1 MLKSKAIF
9 LKSRLSVAV
18 RTLVAFV
25 LQSGDLE
32 STFAGAQRS
41 LEGIRAHQRIQRAR
55 PAGYQSEVAV
65 YHEMETADFILTI
78 TGRIDG
84 VFYDADRVVVDE
96 IKSTHRDLDKL
107 EENPDPLHWGQVK
120 AYAWLYARQHDLTEV
135 DVQLTYYQLTT
146 EETRELRQTITMD
159 ALERFMAVLLEDYGR
174 WANGLEQWRRRRNQS
189 VRDLAFPFPDFRAG
203 QRQMAV
209 AAYRAI
215 QSEGRAMIQAPT
227 GIGKT
232 MAALYPAIKALGEE
246 LTAKIFYLTARTTG
260 RQAAERALALLRA
273 NSLQLKSLTL
283 TAKEKICPHPDA
295 ACSPEECPRA
305 HGHYDRL
312 KQAREAA
319 FEEDALTRDTITR
332 LAEAFAVCPFEFS
345 LDMALW
351 MDAIIGDYN
360 YAFDPR
366 VYLRRFFNDDG
377 EAYTFL
383 VDEAH
388 NLVDRSREMFSAVLH
403 KQPFLDL
410 RQALRDN
417 HRPLYRA
424 LGRINSWM
432 VAARRDCLAAGG
444 EAATPTLPDDLLPP
458 LLSFHRRAEKWLVK
472 NKPAPWKEDLLQRFF
487 DVSAFLRVAE
497 RFDSSYTTC
506 TISDGKDLEVKLFCL
521 DPADQLAEALQRG
534 RSAVLFSATL
544 TPFAYFNELFG
555 GDDQT
560 VFLRL
565 PSPFPP
571 ENLCLIVEGR
581 ISTYYRDR
589 EQTKQRLAEAIG
601 HLVRG
606 ERGNY
611 LAFFPS
617 YAYLTMVH
625 EVFRASYPEIPTIV
639 QSRDMDEKARETFLE
654 HFVGDNP
661 GTLVG
666 FVVMGG
672 IFGEGIDLVG
682 RRLSGAAIVGV
693 GLPGICL
700 ERDLIRD
707 HFEAKLQ
714 AGFDFAYRYPGFN
727 RVLQAVGRV
736 IRTSRDRGS
745 VLLVDS
751 RFATRRYQDLFP
763 NEWRPVRP
771 RFGHPVASYLE
782 TFWAARGPTHKEA
795 AHASHSTEHPPG
807 RT

>member
-1 MLKSKAIF
+1 LKP
-9 LKSRLSVAV
+9 RLSVAV
-18 RTLVAFV
+18 RTLVAFI

-32 STFAGAQRS
+32 STFAGSQRS
-41 LEGIRAHQRIQRAR
+41 IEGIRTHQRIQRMR

-65 YHEMETADFILTI
+65 HHEMETADFVLTI
-78 TGRIDG
+78 SGRIDG
-84 VFYDADRVVVDE
+84 VFSDGDRIVVDE
-96 IKSTHRDLDKL
+96 IKSTHRDLNKL
-107 EENPDPLHWGQVK
+107 EEEPDPLHWGQVK
-120 AYAWLYARQHDLTEV
+120 TYAWLYARQRGLTDV
-135 DVQLTYYQLTT
+135 DVQLTYYQLAT
-146 EETRELRQTITMD
+146 EETRELRQTISMD
-159 ALERFMAVLLEDYGR
+159 ALEQFVTVLFEAYIH
-174 WANGLEQWRRRRNQS
+174 WANRLEQSRRRRNRS
-189 VRDLAFPFPDFRAG
+189 ITDLTLPFPDFREG
-203 QRQMAV
+203 QRHMAV
-209 AAYRAI
+209 AVYRAI

-232 MAALYPAIKALGEE
+232 MAALYPAVKALGEG

-260 RQAAERALALLRA
+260 RQAAENALALLRA
-273 NSLQLKSLTL
+273 NGLQLKSLTL
-283 TAKEKICPHPDA
+283 TAKEKICPHSET
-295 ACSPEECPRA
+295 ACTPEECPRA
-305 HGHYDRL
+305 RGHYDRM
-312 KQAREAA
+312 KDAREAA
-319 FEEDALTRDTITR
+319 FEAEALTGDVVAR

-410 RQALRDN
+410 RRALREH

-432 VAARRDCLAAGG
+432 VGARRDCLAAGG
-444 EAATPTLPDDLLPP
+444 EAATSLLPDDLLPP
-458 LLSFHRRAEKWLVK
+458 LLSFHRLAEKWLVK

-487 DVSAFLRVAE
+487 DVMTFLRVAE

-506 TISDGKDLEVKLFCL
+506 MASDGKDLQVKLFCL
-521 DPADQLAEALQRG
+521 DPADQMAEALQRG
-534 RSAVLFSATL
+534 RSAVFFSATL

-555 GDDQT
+555 GDEET
-560 VFLRL
+560 AFLRL

-571 ENLCLIVEGR
+571 ENLCLIVEAR

-601 HLVRG
+601 QLVMG

-625 EVFRASYPEIPTIV
+625 EVFRASHPEIATIV
-639 QSRDMDEKARETFLE
+639 QSRDMDEKAREAFLD

-661 GTLVG
+661 QTLVG

-763 NEWRPVRP
+763 YEWRPVRP
-771 RFGHPVASYLE
+771 RFGRPVASYLE
-782 TFWAARGPTHKEA
+782 TFWAARGPTRKELEN
-795 AHASHSTEHPPG
+795 ASHRTDHPTG